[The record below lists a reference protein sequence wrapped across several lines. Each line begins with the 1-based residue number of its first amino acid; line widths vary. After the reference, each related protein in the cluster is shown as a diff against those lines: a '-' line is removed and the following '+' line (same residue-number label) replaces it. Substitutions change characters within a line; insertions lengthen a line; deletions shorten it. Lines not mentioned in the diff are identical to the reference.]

1 MKRSIVTPLY
11 SREFR
16 ALGLNAQGGLSF
28 FYTSAKLRLF
38 YGMAHFSMIQSLG
51 LWFYPGCRLIFSEME
66 NHNRYITPT
75 LLEPLSQKTSTI
87 LAAAR
92 QTGTGSLVDL
102 PQRYQTFFAQHKL
115 TRALCKEIYAKER
128 AG

>member
-1 MKRSIVTPLY
+1 
-11 SREFR
+11 
-16 ALGLNAQGGLSF
+16 
-28 FYTSAKLRLF
+28 
-38 YGMAHFSMIQSLG
+38 MIQSLG
-51 LWFYPGCRLIFSEME
+51 LGFYPGCRLIFSEME

-92 QTGTGSLVDL
+92 QAGTGSLVDL

-115 TRALCKEIYAKER
+115 TRALCKEIYANER